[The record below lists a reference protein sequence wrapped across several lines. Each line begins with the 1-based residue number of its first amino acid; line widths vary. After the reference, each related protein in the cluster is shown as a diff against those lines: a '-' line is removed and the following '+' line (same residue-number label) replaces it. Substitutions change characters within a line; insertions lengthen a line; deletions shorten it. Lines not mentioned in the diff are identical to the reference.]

1 MEWSKLKNIIIVI
14 LLLVNGFLLV
24 LVGGQEIQVRRYE
37 HSALTGAAAVLEQ
50 GGITVE
56 TDVLKQAKSGLTAQ
70 SISRD
75 IQAEADFARTL
86 LGGDT
91 AVTDQ
96 GGGLYVYTG
105 AQGSMVFR
113 SGGTVEAA
121 LTDYPVEPEQREAQV
136 RQLLADLGL
145 RCELL
150 GSQGDAIVCRQL
162 LEDAPL
168 FSCRLTFQFS
178 GERLLSV
185 SGSLVLGSPVS
196 ESSAQSL
203 SVPTAVI
210 RFLDGIRASGDV
222 CTAVTEM
229 RPGYRSSQSFDA
241 AIHLT
246 PVWLVS
252 TDVSEYY
259 LDSITGRL
267 ARVE

>member
-37 HSALTGAAAVLEQ
+37 RSALTGAAAVLEQ
-50 GGITVE
+50 GGIRVDA
-56 TDVLKQAKSGLTAQ
+56 DVLQAAKSGLEAQ
-70 SISRD
+70 SVSRD
-75 IQAEADFARTL
+75 VQAEADLARTL
-86 LGGDT
+86 LGEDT

-96 GGGLYVYTG
+96 GGGLYLYTG
-105 AQGSMVFR
+105 ARGSMVFR
-113 SGGTVEAA
+113 AGGTVEAA
-121 LTDYPVEPEQREAQV
+121 LTDYRVEAEQRQALV

-150 GSQGDAIVCRQL
+150 EEQGDTIVCRQL
-162 LEDAPL
+162 LEDTPV
-168 FSCRLTFQFS
+168 FSCRLAFQFS

-185 SGSLVLGSPVS
+185 SGSLVLGSAAP
-196 ESSAQSL
+196 EGSAQCL
-203 SVPTAVI
+203 SVPTAVV
-210 RFLDGIRASGDV
+210 RFLDGIRDSGDV

-229 RPGYRSSQSFDA
+229 RPGYRASQSFDA

-267 ARVE
+267 TRVE